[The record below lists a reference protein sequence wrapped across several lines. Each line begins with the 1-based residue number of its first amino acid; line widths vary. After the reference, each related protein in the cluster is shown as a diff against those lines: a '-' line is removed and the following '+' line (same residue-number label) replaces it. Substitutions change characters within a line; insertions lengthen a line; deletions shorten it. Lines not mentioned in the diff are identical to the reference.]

1 MLRQDEQFYN
11 KVKWM
16 LKDGKRTIGA
26 WLQLASPVS
35 AEIFGK
41 AGFDWVMIDMEHGPG
56 DIMALYGQ
64 LQALA
69 KYDVVPLARAPWN
82 DLVAI
87 KRILDAG
94 VYGILVPYVNTKA
107 EAEAAVRA
115 CKYPLEGIRGVATSP
130 RAGGFAMNG
139 LNYLQNANDQ
149 IMVMVQIET
158 SEAVA
163 NVEEIVS
170 VEGLDGIFIGP
181 MDLSCSMGCFADPD
195 APQVQEAIRKIET
208 VVLKSGKFLAT
219 VAGDIEA
226 AKALYDRGYQLV
238 VPLSDST
245 SLGKLA
251 MNTVKSFHDAYPA
264 R

>member
-16 LKDGKRTIGA
+16 LKDGKKTIGA

-56 DIMALYGQ
+56 DIMTLCSQ

-82 DLVAI
+82 DFVTI
-87 KRILDAG
+87 KRMLDAG
-94 VYGILVPYVNTKA
+94 LYGILIPYVNTKA

-115 CKYPLEGIRGVATSP
+115 CKYPLEGIRGVAPSP
-130 RAGGFAMNG
+130 RAGGFGMNG
-139 LNYLQNANDQ
+139 LNYLLNANDQ
-149 IMVMVQIET
+149 ILVMVQIET
-158 SEAVA
+158 PEAVA
-163 NVEEIVS
+163 NVEEIATVA
-170 VEGLDGIFIGP
+170 GLDGIFIGP
-181 MDLSCSMGCFADPD
+181 MDLSCSMGYFANPG
-195 APQVQEAIRKIET
+195 APQVQEAIRKIEA
-208 VVLKSGKFLAT
+208 VALKSDKFLAT

-238 VPLSDST
+238 VPMSDST

-251 MNTVKSFHDAYPA
+251 MNTVRSFHDAYPA